1 VRGILDKLHCTFT
14 GWVKTLDI
22 YFSDQVRGILDKLH
36 CTFTGWVK
44 TLDTYFNDQVRGI
57 LDNMV
62 IKLEAYP
69 KMKFMFAEMSF
80 FSMWWNQ
87 IDQYKKN
94 KVKK

>member
-1 VRGILDKLHCTFT
+1 MLVLGRRT
-14 GWVKTLDI
+14 GAHQDDWYSCVNYI
-22 YFSDQVRGILDKLH
+22 IH
-36 CTFTGWVK
+36 FTGWVK

-69 KMKFMFAEMSF
+69 KMKFMYAEMSF